1 MNRQMRS
8 FPIPEGLEGM
18 RADAAL
24 AKLLGLSRSATAQ
37 LCAEGSVTID
47 SQELG
52 KSERLTSGNVV
63 SVLLPEP
70 EKPLLPRE
78 ELVEGMDVLYSD
90 ADIICVHKP
99 VGVAAHPSVGWDG
112 PTVIGGL
119 RAAGYTVASS
129 GPTERQGIVHRLDV
143 GTSGVMVV
151 ASSERA
157 YSALKHAFK
166 YRSVKKTYHAV
177 VQGLSLIHI

>member
-52 KSERLTSGNVV
+52 KSERLISGNVV

-166 YRSVKKTYHAV
+166 NRSVKKTYHAV
-177 VQGLSLIHI
+177 VQGLPDPI

>member
-52 KSERLTSGNVV
+52 KSERLISGNVV

-78 ELVEGMDVLYSD
+78 ELVEGMEVLYSD

-99 VGVAAHPSVGWDG
+99 VGVAA
-112 PTVIGGL
+112 PTLRSSMPLRIG
-119 RAAGYTVASS
+119 A
-129 GPTERQGIVHRLDV
+129 
-143 GTSGVMVV
+143 
-151 ASSERA
+151 
-157 YSALKHAFK
+157 
-166 YRSVKKTYHAV
+166 
-177 VQGLSLIHI
+177 

>member
-52 KSERLTSGNVV
+52 KSERLISGNVV

-99 VGVAAHPSVGWDG
+99 VGVAAHPIDRRRCLAARRGNRGVG
-112 PTVIGGL
+112 
-119 RAAGYTVASS
+119 
-129 GPTERQGIVHRLDV
+129 V
-143 GTSGVMVV
+143 GAEET
-151 ASSERA
+151 AENA
-157 YSALKHAFK
+157 
-166 YRSVKKTYHAV
+166 
-177 VQGLSLIHI
+177 Q

>member
-52 KSERLTSGNVV
+52 K
-63 SVLLPEP
+63 
-70 EKPLLPRE
+70 
-78 ELVEGMDVLYSD
+78 
-90 ADIICVHKP
+90 
-99 VGVAAHPSVGWDG
+99 
-112 PTVIGGL
+112 
-119 RAAGYTVASS
+119 GYT
-129 GPTERQGIVHRLDV
+129 EVH
-143 GTSGVMVV
+143 
-151 ASSERA
+151 
-157 YSALKHAFK
+157 
-166 YRSVKKTYHAV
+166 YRY
-177 VQGLSLIHI
+177 

>member
-78 ELVEGMDVLYSD
+78 ELVEGMDVLYND

-119 RAAGYTVASS
+119 RAAGYTVARPGRPSA
-129 GPTERQGIVHRLDV
+129 R
-143 GTSGVMVV
+143 
-151 ASSERA
+151 ASCTASMWA
-157 YSALKHAFK
+157 HLA
-166 YRSVKKTYHAV
+166 
-177 VQGLSLIHI
+177 